1 MPAILL
7 ANMADNHEAT
17 WTDDENLKEVLTKY
31 VQQGLQRSEALDFL
45 RREFPEYAW
54 SIRSLDRRLRHFNI
68 FYNDRSLEVQD
79 VMSELD
85 PQGLEA
91 RGNVGAKRQRKKGN
105 FTTRES
111 NWVHSLDGHDK
122 LMGYQNS
129 TFPLAVYGCMDTA
142 SRKLLWLKVWV
153 SNHEPKLIGR
163 WYLEHLYETKIISVM
178 LRVDKGTETGTM
190 ATMHAFLRRHHND
203 MDPHETVIY
212 GPSTSNQVWK
222 GSVYFLSK
230 FNW

>member
-1 MPAILL
+1 M
-7 ANMADNHEAT
+7 
-17 WTDDENLKEVLTKY
+17 
-31 VQQGLQRSEALDFL
+31 
-45 RREFPEYAW
+45 
-54 SIRSLDRRLRHFNI
+54 
-68 FYNDRSLEVQD
+68 
-79 VMSELD
+79 MSELD

-91 RGNVGAKRQRKKGN
+91 RGNVGANRQRRKGN
-105 FTTRES
+105 FTTCGS

-153 SNHEPKLIGR
+153 SNHDPKLIGR
-163 WYLEHLYETKIISVM
+163 WYLEHLYETKIISAM

-212 GPSTSNQVWK
+212 GPSTSNQVRI
-222 GSVYFLSK
+222 FLILE
-230 FNW
+230 